1 MMTRT
6 LIFMFLI
13 FAVARSQPAMDPYYQ
28 EEFSNDNLYHD
39 YATRQQEKQLG
50 AP

>member
-1 MMTRT
+1 
-6 LIFMFLI
+6 MFLI
-13 FAVARSQPAMDPYYQ
+13 FASARSQPTMDPYYQ

-39 YATRQQEKQLG
+39 YAARQQEKQLG

>member
-6 LIFMFLI
+6 LIFLI
-13 FAVARSQPAMDPYYQ
+13 LFFVVTRSQPAMDPYYQ

-39 YATRQQEKQLG
+39 YAARQQEKQLG